1 LIFYEKPG
9 VARHVPSGVATAV
22 HSQPPCNEARKQQ
35 HEIIMKWSEKMLR
48 RLQGLQYAKSPGF
61 KKGMTA
67 ALLVAV
73 AAVGGFLALHAGHQ
87 PAVAEEATASGV
99 TAPPLV
105 LGAVFA
111 DQTNGGGSS
120 VSHEKKLSTRPVGMH
135 VFKTLA
141 EVEDLE
147 ALKPG
152 ALYDVLLASLGD
164 EGPKAHR
171 VLRKVSVYSVAEWKP
186 KDAGLSDIPA
196 DDADDDDDDDDEDA
210 ASSDDVIPLRVV
222 GLLVNGAQLETLR
235 IAEAQGVLR
244 LRESEG
250 ELAGGAFGQIWH
262 NFTTNLFQPLLLF
275 FFMGFAVPL
284 LKVPLEFPKQLYQ
297 ALTLYLLVAIGWHGG
312 ELMAQQSSSEL
323 AVAGG
328 LVVVGLI
335 VNGFIGVIATK
346 MLQWFTPMRK
356 IDAVT
361 VGAYYG
367 SDSAG
372 TFVTCLGILAT
383 LAILH
388 DSYMPVLLAVME
400 IPGCLV
406 GLYLVSRMRQ
416 NGMDKSG
423 NMPGE
428 PEFQSDTAPVVTTA
442 EGAVSG
448 QTAELVHKSAGAMAN
463 PDTAHKSSI
472 FSWKI
477 VHEVFFNPGLYLLF
491 GGIIV
496 GFISGIQALS
506 DPHVVEGP
514 NHLFIFIF
522 KGALCLFLLEM
533 GMTACRRLKDL
544 KSAGWGFIAFGLLA
558 PNLFAVIGMLALHA
572 YSMALGHTFYLGT
585 YALFAVLC
593 GAASYIAVPAVQRL
607 AIPEA
612 SPTLPLAAS
621 LGLTFTWNVT
631 LGIPIYIEIAK
642 AITSYMPV

>member
-1 LIFYEKPG
+1 MQRNKTIT
-9 VARHVPSGVATAV
+9 RRRDRR
-22 HSQPPCNEARKQQ
+22 PPLGA
-35 HEIIMKWSEKMLR
+35 
-48 RLQGLQYAKSPGF
+48 AF
-61 KKGMTA
+61 KTKA
-67 ALLVAV
+67 FKALLFLAVAV
-73 AAVGGFLALHAGHQ
+73 G
-87 PAVAEEATASGV
+87 AVAGFSGMNKPAQAQEPAAGNQ
-99 TAPPLV
+99 TPSLV

-111 DQTNGGGSS
+111 QKNDGDSAVKN
-120 VSHEKKLSTRPVGMH
+120 EKALSTRPVGMY

-147 ALKPG
+147 AIKPG
-152 ALYDVLLASLGD
+152 ATVDVKLSALTD
-164 EGPKAHR
+164 EGPKANR
-171 VLRKVSVYSVAEWKP
+171 ILRRISVYSVGEWSPRDGVIAELPPIVDEKTESP
-186 KDAGLSDIPA
+186 TEEAGGEAQKAEETAKVHPM
-196 DDADDDDDDDDEDA
+196 
-210 ASSDDVIPLRVV
+210 RVV
-222 GLLVNGAQLETLR
+222 GLLVNGSQLETLR
-235 IAEAQGVLR
+235 LADAQGVL
-244 LRESEG
+244 LITPAEAEQTGSM
-250 ELAGGAFGQIWH
+250 FSQIWH
-262 NFTTNLFQPLLLF
+262 NFTANLFQPLLLF

-297 ALTLYLLVAIGWHGG
+297 SLTLYLLVAIGWHGG
-312 ELMAQQSSSEL
+312 ELMAQQSSAEL

-328 LVVVGLI
+328 LVVVGFFM
-335 VNGFIGVIATK
+335 NGIIGILATK
-346 MLQWFTPMRK
+346 MLYWFTPMRK

-383 LAILH
+383 LGILH
-388 DSYMPVLLAVME
+388 DSYMPVMLAVME

-406 GLYLVSRMRQ
+406 GLYLVSRLRQ
-416 NGMDKSG
+416 QKMDPHG

-428 PEFQSDTAPVVTTA
+428 PGYGTATLESGGATA
-442 EGAVSG
+442 SEGHSTDEA
-448 QTAELVHKSAGAMAN
+448 SAAKEPAHGSVGAMASS
-463 PDTAHKSSI
+463 DHSEGGSI

-477 VHEVFFNPGLYLLF
+477 AHEVFLNPGLFLLF

-496 GFISGIQALS
+496 GFISGLQAAE

-533 GMTACRRLKDL
+533 GITACRRLRDL
-544 KSAGWGFIAFGLLA
+544 KTAGWGFIAFGLLA
-558 PNLFAVIGMLALHA
+558 PNLFAVMGMLALHA
-572 YSMALGHTFYLGT
+572 YSMVLGHVFYLGT

-593 GAASYIAVPAVQRL
+593 AAASYIAVPAVQRL

-642 AITSYMPV
+642 AIIAHMPV